1 MDYLDLEA
9 SGIYS
14 SPSKVPPQEE
24 CGVALAGWDLVFP
37 NARFARQPG
46 GEAACEHVRL
56 VYKNLPARTAV
67 TVIAVEL
74 SGYASLDQGA
84 FLDRAEVGVG
94 YFPGPGSDSTE
105 LETDVAVDADL
116 ASSYSGVY
124 DGTFNLTL
132 NVFPP
137 EGSSRTTRARTSCA
151 TAEKQPE
158 MEVSFSLSSSHDG
171 ADNGVEPASTISDVR
186 FGFHVM
192 WDQCD

>member
-14 SPSKVPPQEE
+14 SPGKVPPEEE

-37 NARFARQPG
+37 NARFSRQLG

-56 VYKNLPARTAV
+56 VYKNLPAGSAV

-94 YFPGPGSDSTE
+94 YFP
-105 LETDVAVDADL
+105 V
-116 ASSYSGVY
+116 
-124 DGTFNLTL
+124 
-132 NVFPP
+132 
-137 EGSSRTTRARTSCA
+137 R
-151 TAEKQPE
+151 
-158 MEVSFSLSSSHDG
+158 LSPFH
-171 ADNGVEPASTISDVR
+171 TQISP
-186 FGFHVM
+186 
-192 WDQCD
+192 

>member
-1 MDYLDLEA
+1 MT
-9 SGIYS
+9 I
-14 SPSKVPPQEE
+14 
-24 CGVALAGWDLVFP
+24 
-37 NARFARQPG
+37 
-46 GEAACEHVRL
+46 
-56 VYKNLPARTAV
+56 
-67 TVIAVEL
+67 
-74 SGYASLDQGA
+74 SLKK
-84 FLDRAEVGVG
+84 
-94 YFPGPGSDSTE
+94 GPGSDSTE